1 MPTSIPH
8 EARCLTCGY
17 LLRDLPA
24 PTCPECG
31 REFDPNDPKSYDA
44 EPLQSRR
51 RKWVRRGVVVAG
63 IVVLL
68 IAFAPRKIMRSSITF
83 TCAQCQTANTLSRF
97 EPRPPDWIG
106 VRYPG
111 LSWRS
116 TKAPPIGAP
125 PVATTHVHQ
134 PGPVA
139 IQSDLWSGGRCTGN
153 GSGRGTRI
161 NGIVATTD
169 SAPDI
174 LKQMMDPTNNGIT
187 IGSTPPPIISAL
199 KAISSLFDSEE

>member
-1 MPTSIPH
+1 MPH

-31 REFDPNDPKSYDA
+31 RDFDPNDPKSYDA
-44 EPLQSRR
+44 EPLRNKR

-68 IAFAPRKIMRSSITF
+68 IAFAPHRIMQSSITF
-83 TCAQCQTANTLSRF
+83 TCAQCQEANTVYRF

-106 VRYPG
+106 IRYPSM
-111 LSWRS
+111 SWRS
-116 TKAPPIGAP
+116 TKPSPAGSP

-134 PGPVA
+134 PGSVA
-139 IQSDLWSGGRCTGN
+139 LRSDLWSGGRCTGR
-153 GSGRGTRI
+153 GSGSITRV
-161 NGIVATTD
+161 NGIIATPE

-174 LKQMMDPTNNGIT
+174 LKQMLDPTNNGIS
-187 IGSTPPPIISAL
+187 IGPN
-199 KAISSLFDSEE
+199 